1 MIPLGDDIQ
10 PVRKPVM
17 TWLLLAVT
25 WAVWLF
31 VQQGGFD
38 LGVLAQTVCNLGMVP
53 GEITHRAA
61 IGFAVPIGENMSCV
75 IDNDPIN
82 PFTPL
87 LSIFLHGGW
96 GHIIGNSI
104 YLWVF
109 GKNVEGSMGATRFLV
124 FYLVC
129 GLVAAAT
136 HIAVNPGSAV
146 PTVGASGAI
155 SGILGGYLLLFPRAR
170 IRMYFPPIFF
180 FSIPAVLVLLF
191 WFGEQLVAGLPQ
203 LSAMHRDVM
212 GGVAVWAHVGGFLA
226 GAILIRLFAK
236 PEPPGTQ
243 LGNIQGLA
251 KTGGVA

>member
-1 MIPLGDDIQ
+1 MIPLGDDIR

-25 WAVWLF
+25 WTVWLF

-82 PFTPL
+82 RFTPL

-96 GHIIGNSI
+96 GHIIGDTI

-136 HIAVNPGSAV
+136 HIAANPGSAV

-203 LSAMHRDVM
+203 LSAMDRDVM
-212 GGVAVWAHVGGFLA
+212 GGVAVWAHVGGFIA
-226 GAILIRLFAK
+226 GAALVRLFAK
-236 PEPPGTQ
+236 AAPAGTQ
-243 LGNIQGLA
+243 FGS
-251 KTGGVA
+251 V

>member
-1 MIPLGDDIQ
+1 MIPLGDDIR
-10 PVRKPVM
+10 PARTPVM
-17 TWLLLAVT
+17 TYLVLAVT

-31 VQQGGFD
+31 VQQAGFD
-38 LGVLAQTVCNLGMVP
+38 PQVLAATVCDLGMVP

-61 IGFAVPIGENMSCV
+61 IGYAVPIGPGMACV
-75 IDNDPIN
+75 VDNNPIN
-82 PFTPL
+82 RLTPL

-104 YLWVF
+104 YLLVF
-109 GKNVEGSMGATRFLV
+109 GKGVESRMGAIRFLV

-129 GLVAAAT
+129 GIIAALT
-136 HIAVNPGSAV
+136 HIMVNPTSAI

-155 SGILGGYLLLFPRAR
+155 SGVLGGYLLLFPRAR

-191 WFGEQLVAGLPQ
+191 WFGEQLLTGLPQ
-203 LSAMHRDVM
+203 LSSVNTDVN

-226 GAILIRLFAK
+226 GAILVRFFAK
-236 PEPPGTQ
+236 PVAPG
-243 LGNIQGLA
+243 A
-251 KTGGVA
+251 SFVRV

>member
-1 MIPLGDDIQ
+1 MIPLGDDIK
-10 PVRKPVM
+10 PARRPVM
-17 TWLLLAVT
+17 TYLLLLAT

-31 VQQGGFD
+31 VQRAGSD
-38 LGVLAQTVCNLGMVP
+38 PNVLAMTVCNFGMVP
-53 GEITHRAA
+53 GELTHRAA
-61 IGFAVPIGENMSCV
+61 IGFAVTIGPGMACV
-75 IDNDPIN
+75 IDNEPIN
-82 PFTPL
+82 RLTPL

-109 GKNVEGSMGATRFLV
+109 GKNVEGSMGPMRFLA

-129 GLVAAAT
+129 GLVAAAS
-136 HIAVNPGSAV
+136 HVAVNPSSAV

-191 WFGEQLVAGLPQ
+191 WFGEQLLSGLPQ
-203 LSAMHRDVM
+203 LSAVNSNVS

-226 GAILIRLFAK
+226 GAALIRLFTK
-236 PEPPGTQ
+236 PAAPRAQ
-243 LGNIQGLA
+243 YGNL
-251 KTGGVA
+251 

>member
-1 MIPLGDDIQ
+1 MIPLGDDIR
-10 PVRKPVM
+10 PVRTPVM
-17 TWLLLAVT
+17 TYLVLAVT

-31 VQQGGFD
+31 VQQAGFD
-38 LGVLAQTVCNLGMVP
+38 PQVLAATVCDLGMVP

-61 IGFAVPIGENMSCV
+61 IGYAVPIGPGMACV
-75 IDNDPIN
+75 VDNNPIN
-82 PFTPL
+82 RLTPL

-104 YLWVF
+104 YLLVF
-109 GKNVEGSMGATRFLV
+109 GKGVESRMGAIRFLV

-129 GLVAAAT
+129 GIIAALT
-136 HIAVNPGSAV
+136 HIMVNPTSAI

-155 SGILGGYLLLFPRAR
+155 SGVLGGYLLLFPRAR

-191 WFGEQLVAGLPQ
+191 WFGEQLLTGLPQ
-203 LSAMHRDVM
+203 LSSVNTDVN

-226 GAILIRLFAK
+226 GAILVRFFAK
-236 PEPPGTQ
+236 PVAPG
-243 LGNIQGLA
+243 A
-251 KTGGVA
+251 SFVRV

>member
-1 MIPLGDDIQ
+1 MIPLGDNIRT
-10 PVRKPVM
+10 VRPPVM
-17 TWLLLAVT
+17 TYLLLAVT
-25 WAVWLF
+25 WAVWLL
-31 VQQGGFD
+31 VQQAGFSPEI
-38 LGVLAQTVCNLGMVP
+38 LAQTVCNFGMVP

-61 IGFAVPIGENMSCV
+61 IGYAVPIGQGMACI

-82 PFTPL
+82 RLTPL

-109 GKNVEGSMGATRFLV
+109 GKGVESSMGAMRFLA
-124 FYLVC
+124 FYLIC

-136 HIAVNPGSAV
+136 HILVNPASAV

-155 SGILGGYLLLFPRAR
+155 SGVLGGYLLLFPHAR

-203 LSAMHRDVM
+203 LSAVDRDVM

-226 GAILIRLFAK
+226 GAFLVRFFAK
-236 PEPPGTQ
+236 RAPPSAGFV
-243 LGNIQGLA
+243 N
-251 KTGGVA
+251 V